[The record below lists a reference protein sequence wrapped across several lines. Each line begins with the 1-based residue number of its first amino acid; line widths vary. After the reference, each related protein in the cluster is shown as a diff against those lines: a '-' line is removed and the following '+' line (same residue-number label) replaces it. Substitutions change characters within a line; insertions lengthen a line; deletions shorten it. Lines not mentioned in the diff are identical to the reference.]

1 MAKVTIIVPIY
12 QVEKYLR
19 TCFDSLLAQTSRDFK
34 VLAVNDG
41 SKDGCQAILDDY
53 VAKYPDLFTGI
64 TKANGGYGSV
74 LQMAIAHTD
83 TPYFLICD
91 PDDYLDKEAVKTLL
105 DLAAVSEADLTVGAK
120 MIFHEDNALR
130 EYDAS
135 YNTGFVKLKTNTV
148 YHRGT
153 AEFDDLFFINPSPH
167 AKLYRKELAAGIR
180 FPEHVG
186 YTDNLLFYIS
196 LLNADKV
203 VYTDKPLAYYLVNR
217 TGNTMTDIS
226 TKAMLGQISVFREIA
241 MQSQAC
247 ASISPMFYYRMF
259 ESFKFMLYQTRR
271 MDGSKED
278 LAAVLDALQLFL
290 NDLTP
295 YHKEILPLYRKYTKA
310 QILERLRDEALI
322 SPARSRSA
330 YDGLKRKMLSDYM
343 PR

>member
-1 MAKVTIIVPIY
+1 MAQATIIVPIY

-19 TCFDSLLAQTSRDFK
+19 TCFDSLLAQTSQDFQ

-41 SKDGCQAILDDY
+41 SKDGCQAIIDEY
-53 VAKYPDLFTGI
+53 VGSHPDRFTGI
-64 TKANGGYGSV
+64 TKENGGYGSV
-74 LQMAIAHTD
+74 LQLAIAKVQ

-91 PDDYLDKEAVKTLL
+91 PDDYLDKDAVKTLL
-105 DLAAVSEADLTVGAK
+105 DLAAVSGADLTVGAK

-148 YHRGT
+148 YHRGS
-153 AEFDDLFFINPSPH
+153 AEFDDLFFLNPSPH
-167 AKLYRKELAAGIR
+167 AKLYRKELAAAIR

-217 TGNTMTDIS
+217 TGNSMTDIS
-226 TKAMLGQISVFREIA
+226 PRAMLGQITVFREIA
-241 MQSQAC
+241 MQCQMC
-247 ASISPMFYYRMF
+247 MQIPDMFYYRMF

-271 MDGSKED
+271 LNGSSED
-278 LAAVLDALQLFL
+278 LKEVLDSLQNFL

-295 YHKEILPLYRKYTKA
+295 YHKEILPLYRRYTKA

-322 SPARSRSA
+322 SPSRSRSA
-330 YDGLKRKMLSDYM
+330 YEGLKRRMLSEYV
-343 PR
+343 PH